1 MALTQRLEFRQSQ
14 SLVMTPQL
22 MQAIK
27 LLQLSNLD
35 LVAFVED
42 ELERNPLL
50 ERANQDGAPDHG
62 EPASGHAEGGGGDF
76 SDNAEFSSGPDGER
90 SSDGF
95 EAGAEEWMAPDLGTR
110 AEIEQ
115 TLDTGMENVF
125 PEEPADAAARNAQ
138 DAAPTAYTEWGGGA
152 SNDDDYNLEA
162 FVAAETTLSGHLA
175 EQLAVAFPDPANR
188 MIGQYLIDL
197 VDDAGYVP
205 PDLGDADEKLG
216 TSREAVEAVLA
227 VLQKFDPPGVCA
239 RSLSECLAI
248 QLRERDRYDP
258 AMQALVENLDLL
270 AKRDIASLRKICGVD
285 DEDIA
290 DMIGEIRHLDPKPG
304 LKFGSAKTQSVVP
317 DVYVRPGPDGG
328 WHVELNS
335 DTLPKV
341 LVNQVYYSQLSKT
354 IRKDGDK
361 SYFTDCLQNATW
373 LVRAL
378 DQRARTILKVAT
390 EIVRQQDGFFTQGV
404 AHLRPLNLKAVAD
417 AIQMH
422 ESTVSRVTANKYMAT
437 NRGTFELKY
446 FFTASIASADG
457 GDAHSAEAVRH
468 RIKQLIDA
476 ESPTAILSDDTIVER
491 LRGDGIDIARRTV
504 AKYREAMRIP
514 SSVQRRRDK
523 QSMLGAA
530 LTSAAPAVDR
540 SRDTAT
546 A

>member
-35 LVAFVED
+35 LTTFVEE

-50 ERANQDGAPDHG
+50 DRASETPEQAVPGEAAAEREFSGTDERGAD
-62 EPASGHAEGGGGDF
+62 EGGGEAALEDWM
-76 SDNAEFSSGPDGER
+76 SGN
-90 SSDGF
+90 
-95 EAGAEEWMAPDLGTR
+95 LGSRT
-110 AEIEQ
+110 EIEQ
-115 TLDTGMENVF
+115 TLDTGLDNVF
-125 PEEPADAAARNAQ
+125 TEEPAEAAARTAQ

-152 SNDDDYNLEA
+152 SNDDSYNLEA
-162 FVAAETTLSGHLA
+162 FVAAEETLGGHLA
-175 EQLAVAFPDPANR
+175 EQLAVAFTAPMQR
-188 MIGQYLIDL
+188 IIGQYLIDL
-197 VDDAGYVP
+197 VDDAGYLP
-205 PDLGDADEKLG
+205 ADLGQAAERLG
-216 TSREAVEAVLA
+216 ATQQQIDDVLK
-227 VLQKFDPPGVCA
+227 VLQKFDPPGICA

-248 QLRERDRYDP
+248 QLREQNRYDP
-258 AMQALVENLDLL
+258 AMQALVEHLDLL
-270 AKRDIASLRKICGVD
+270 AKRDIAGLRKICGVD
-285 DEDIA
+285 DEDLT
-290 DMIGEIRHLDPKPG
+290 DMIAEIRRLDPKPG
-304 LKFGSAKTQSVVP
+304 LKFGATRTQTVVP

-328 WHVELNS
+328 WLVELNS
-335 DTLPKV
+335 DTLPRV
-341 LVNQVYYSQLSKT
+341 LVNQVYYSELSKT

-361 SYFTDCLQNATW
+361 SYFSDCLQNATW

-437 NRGTFELKY
+437 NRGSFELKY

-457 GDAHSAEAVRH
+457 GEAHSAEAVRH
-468 RIKQLIDA
+468 HIKQLIDA
-476 ESPTAILSDDTIVER
+476 ESPAAILSDDTIVER
-491 LRGDGIDIARRTV
+491 LRGNGIEIARRTV

-523 QSMLGAA
+523 QSVLGGHPRA
-530 LTSAAPAVDR
+530 THAVDPDR
-540 SRDTAT
+540 FRDTEPA
-546 A
+546 

>member
-35 LVAFVED
+35 LSAFVEE

-50 ERANQDGAPDHG
+50 DRASDGPEAPVAG
-62 EPASGHAEGGGGDF
+62 EPVADHPEYADSGSYSEDGGGEL
-76 SDNAEFSSGPDGER
+76 SDMAGSSGE
-90 SSDGF
+90 GF
-95 EAGAEEWMAPDLGTR
+95 EPGQEEWLNRDLGTR
-110 AEIEQ
+110 TEIEQ
-115 TLDTGMENVF
+115 TLDTPLDNVF
-125 PEEPADAAARNAQ
+125 PEEPSDAAARTAL

-152 SNDDDYNLEA
+152 SNDDGYNLEA
-162 FVAAETTLSGHLA
+162 FVAAETSLADHLA
-175 EQLAVAFPDPANR
+175 EQLAVAFTAPAQR

-197 VDDAGYVP
+197 VDEAGYLP
-205 PDLGDADEKLG
+205 ADLGQASERLGASQAD
-216 TSREAVEAVLA
+216 VEGVLA
-227 VLQKFDPPGVCA
+227 ALQTFDPPGVCA
-239 RSLSECLAI
+239 RSLAECLAI
-248 QLRERDRYDP
+248 QLREKDRYDP
-258 AMQALVENLDLL
+258 AMQALVEHLDLL
-270 AKRDIASLRKICGVD
+270 ARRDIAALRKVCGVD

-290 DMIGEIRHLDPKPG
+290 DMISEIRHLDPKPG
-304 LKFGSAKTQSVVP
+304 LKFNSVKAQTVVP

-328 WHVELNS
+328 WLVELNS
-335 DTLPKV
+335 DTLPRV
-341 LVNQVYYSQLSKT
+341 LVNQTYYSELSKT

-361 SYFTDCLQNATW
+361 TYFTDCLQNATW

-390 EIVRQQDGFFTQGV
+390 EIVRQQDGFFTHGV

-437 NRGTFELKY
+437 NRGIFELKY
-446 FFTASIASADG
+446 FFTASIAAADG

-468 RIKQLIDA
+468 RIKNLIDA

-491 LRGDGIDIARRTV
+491 LREAGIDIARRTV

-514 SSVQRRRDK
+514 SSVQRRRNK
-523 QSMLGAA
+523 QSMIGHGL
-530 LTSAAPAVDR
+530 SVPADR
-540 SRDTAT
+540 SRDTAS